1 MVLRSKL
8 TTCAPALAA
17 IMFAAASLGLAEA
30 CTRVLYVGDGGLV
43 ITGRSMDWGEDMHS
57 NLWVFPRGQKRD
69 GAAGPNSM
77 TWISKYGS
85 LGISAYDAG
94 IADGMN
100 EKGLVM
106 NGLYLAESDY
116 GKPDNRLTMSVMIA
130 GQYVLDN
137 FATVA
142 EAVEALRGDTFRII
156 APTLPNGKGATVHMS
171 LSDPNGDSAI
181 FEWLDGKLLVHH
193 GKDYRV
199 MTNSPKFDD
208 QLAIEKY
215 WKGVDPLTFLPGSIS
230 AADRF
235 VRASFLI
242 GAVPTK
248 LDPNTIS
255 AVPGGT
261 FERQAVASV
270 LGVVRSVGTPLG
282 VKHPTKPN
290 ISSTLWRVVHD
301 HKNKVVYFDSATS
314 PNAFWV
320 PLSNLNFT
328 EGAPPMK
335 LTVAGGKV
343 YAGNAASKF
352 EPAKPFAFL
361 PATDR

>member
-1 MVLRSKL
+1 MPVKSRS
-8 TTCAPALAA
+8 TRYAPLLAA
-17 IMFAAASLGLAEA
+17 LLFAAGHFGLAQA
-30 CTRVLYVGDGGLV
+30 CTRVLFVGDGGLV
-43 ITGRSMDWGEDMHS
+43 ITGRSMDWGEDMRS
-57 NLWVFPRGQKRD
+57 NLWAFPRGQKRD
-69 GAAGPNSM
+69 GATGPNSV
-77 TWISKYGS
+77 TWTSKYGS

-106 NGLYLAESDY
+106 NGLYLAESNY
-116 GKPDNRLTMSVMIA
+116 GRPDGRPTMSVMIA

-137 FATVA
+137 FESVS
-142 EAVEALRGDTFRII
+142 EAVHSLRGDSFRLI

-171 LSDPNGDSAI
+171 LSDPTGDSAI
-181 FEWLDGKLLVHH
+181 FEWLDGELVIHH

-199 MTNSPKFDD
+199 MTNSPKFDE

-215 WKGVDPLTFLPGSIS
+215 WQGVDPLTFLPGSIN

-235 VRASFLI
+235 ARASFLI
-242 GAVPTK
+242 NAVPTK
-248 LDPNTIS
+248 LDPNTIN

-270 LGVVRSVGTPLG
+270 LSVVRSVGTPLG
-282 VKHPTKPN
+282 VRHPTKPN

-320 PLSNLNFT
+320 RLSDLNFT
-328 EGAPPMK
+328 EGAPLMK
-335 LTVAGGKV
+335 LTVAGGRV

-352 EPAKPFAFL
+352 EPAKPFTFM
-361 PATDR
+361 PAKDK

>member
-1 MVLRSKL
+1 MLLRRSPTKY
-8 TTCAPALAA
+8 APLFAA
-17 IMFAAASLGLAEA
+17 TIFAAASIGLAQA

-69 GAAGPNSM
+69 GATERNGV
-77 TWISKYGS
+77 TWTSKYGS
-85 LGISAYDAG
+85 VGISAYDAG

-106 NGLYLAESDY
+106 NGLYLAESNY
-116 GKPDNRLTMSVMIA
+116 GKPDGRPAMSVMIA

-137 FATVA
+137 FESVS
-142 EAVEALRGDTFRII
+142 EAVDTMRGDSFRLI

-171 LSDPNGDSAI
+171 LSDPSGDSAI
-181 FEWLDGKLLVHH
+181 FEWIDGELVIHH
-193 GKDYRV
+193 GKGYRV
-199 MTNSPKFDD
+199 MTNSPKFDE

-215 WKGVDPLTFLPGSIS
+215 WQGVDPLTFLPGSIN

-235 VRASFLI
+235 ARASFLI

-270 LGVVRSVGTPLG
+270 LSVVRSVGTPLG
-282 VKHPTKPN
+282 VRHPTKPN

-320 PLSNLNFT
+320 RLSDFNFT
-328 EGAPPMK
+328 EGAPLMK
-335 LTVAGGKV
+335 LTVAGGRV
-343 YAGNAASKF
+343 YAGNASSKF
-352 EPAKPFAFL
+352 EPAKPFTFM
-361 PATDR
+361 PAKDK